1 MIFTDDEQRHL
12 EHIISTYRGNGQE
25 LENALGAL
33 CLGKL
38 YGHRVVRVMHAGPS
52 YTKYQKILELRFNDW
67 CPAET
72 PLSTRH
78 RGYQLALKA
87 KSFWGVIRRTEEPPE
102 GFKELK
108 KEFA

>member
-12 EHIISTYRGNGQE
+12 ERVISTFRGNGQE

-33 CLGKL
+33 CLGKI
-38 YGHRVVRVMHAGPS
+38 YGHKVIRVMHVGSS
-52 YTKYQKILELRFNDW
+52 YTKYQKILDLRFNDW

-72 PLSTRH
+72 SLSVRH
-78 RGYQLALKA
+78 RGYQMALKA
-87 KSFWGVIRRTEEPPE
+87 ESFWNMIRGTEKPPE
-102 GFKELK
+102 GYKELK

>member
-1 MIFTDDEQRHL
+1 VIFTDDEQRHL
-12 EHIISTYRGNGQE
+12 ARIISIYQGNGQE

-33 CLGKL
+33 CLGKI
-38 YGHRVVRVMHAGPS
+38 YGHRVIRVMHVGSS
-52 YTKYQKILELRFNDW
+52 YTKYQKILDLRFNEW

-72 PLSTRH
+72 LLSKRH

-87 KSFWGVIRRTEEPPE
+87 KDFWSMIRGTEQAPE
-102 GFKELK
+102 GYKELK

>member
-1 MIFTDDEQRHL
+1 MIFTDEEQRHL
-12 EHIISTYRGNGQE
+12 GHIISTFRGNGQE

-33 CLGKL
+33 FLGKL
-38 YGHRVVRVMHAGPS
+38 YGHRVIRVMHAGAS
-52 YTKYQKILELRFNDW
+52 YTKYQRILDLRFTDW

-72 PLSTRH
+72 SLSVRH

-87 KSFWGVIRRTEEPPE
+87 QNFWDMIRGTEQPPE
-102 GFKELK
+102 GYKELK

>member
-12 EHIISTYRGNGQE
+12 AHIMSTYRGNGQE
-25 LENALGAL
+25 LENAIGAL
-33 CLGKL
+33 CLGKM
-38 YGHRVVRVMHAGPS
+38 YGHRVIRVMHAGAS
-52 YTKYQKILELRFNDW
+52 YTKYQKILDLRFSDW

-72 PLSTRH
+72 PLSARH

-87 KSFWGVIRRTEEPPE
+87 KSFWDVIRGTEQAPE
-102 GFKELK
+102 GYKELK